1 MAEKIANV
9 KTEKVWSANAKQ
21 KDFMEVLGTYE
32 NGATLTDIA
41 IDTGKQFATGTINT
55 LVSKGLVVA
64 EDFVRVSEVVYR
76 GVAIAEKKDK
86 VKRYRLA

>member
-9 KTEKVWSANAKQ
+9 KNEKVWSANAKQ

-76 GVAIAEKKDK
+76 GVVIAEKKDK

>member
-76 GVAIAEKKDK
+76 GVVIAEKKDK
-86 VKRYRLA
+86 VKRYHLA

>member
-76 GVAIAEKKDK
+76 GVVIAEKKDK